1 MFRDIG
7 QVRLLRILFTN
18 WNIKKGHLIKNNQFD
33 FDILQSYH
41 YLFGFLSN
49 VFLESPDSDFI
60 QNIISQKLFDD
71 WLIEPHHP
79 SMVKG
84 TRIMQD
90 FFKCWNPER
99 IDDLKLDYTRLF
111 IGLESTLAPPYES
124 VYLSQDHIMFDKQT
138 LDVRLFYEKYN
149 LRVPRKNVEPDD
161 HIGYELHFI
170 ALLCHRII
178 AEFQEGRN
186 EGADQTIV
194 DLSNFLDRHLLLWL
208 DAFVD
213 RIVKHARVD
222 YFRGIAL
229 LTQSSVECLSNTV
242 KSL

>member
-1 MFRDIG
+1 M
-7 QVRLLRILFTN
+7 
-18 WNIKKGHLIKNNQFD
+18 
-33 FDILQSYH
+33 
-41 YLFGFLSN
+41 
-49 VFLESPDSDFI
+49 PDSDFI
-60 QNIISQKLFDD
+60 RNIISQKLFAER
-71 WLIEPHHP
+71 LIESHHP

-84 TRIMQD
+84 AKIMQE
-90 FFKCWNPER
+90 FCKRWVPEQ
-99 IDDLKLDYTRLF
+99 IDDLKFDYTRLF

-124 VYLSQDHIMFDKQT
+124 VYLSQDHVMFDKQT
-138 LDVRLFYEKYN
+138 LKVRLFYEKYE
-149 LRVPRKNVEPDD
+149 LQVPGKNVEPDD

-213 RIVKHARVD
+213 RIVKHARTD
-222 YFRGIAL
+222 YLRGIAL
-229 LTQSSVECLSNTV
+229 LTQSSVECLSDTV